1 MVRQPQASGERPVAP
16 AFPVHREVCPM
27 RASHD
32 RGAAPEAG
40 LSNSAVVATGWRQ
53 IFYGRL
59 FSRQKK
65 A

>member
-1 MVRQPQASGERPVAP
+1 
-16 AFPVHREVCPM
+16 M